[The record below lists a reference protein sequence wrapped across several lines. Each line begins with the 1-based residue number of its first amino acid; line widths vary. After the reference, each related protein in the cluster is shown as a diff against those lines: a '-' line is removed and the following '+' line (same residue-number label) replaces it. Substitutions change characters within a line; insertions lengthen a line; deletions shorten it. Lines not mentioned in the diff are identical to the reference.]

1 MIKEELNKEIEKLK
15 VSLEAHQ
22 EQVKDL
28 EHDLKVATQK
38 LEDCDKPKLTEKQ
51 FDELHRTIENSVEN
65 FDFNEADNYNVE
77 MAMEYDNKVYL
88 SHIEFEGHQDL
99 YGQIIQDV
107 ESLFGVADESDD
119 TDSSECSVPSE

>member
-1 MIKEELNKEIEKLK
+1 MNKEELNKEIEKLK

-28 EHDLKVATQK
+28 EHDLKIATQR
-38 LEDCDKPKLTEKQ
+38 LEDCDKPKLTGKQ

-65 FDFNEADNYNVE
+65 FDFNDADSYNVE
-77 MAMEYDNKVYL
+77 LGMEYDNKVYL
-88 SHIEFEGHQDL
+88 ESIEFEGHQDL

-107 ESLFGVADESDD
+107 EKLFGVADESDD
-119 TDSSECSVPSE
+119 DEEESPSE

>member
-28 EHDLKVATQK
+28 ERDLKAATQK
-38 LEDCDKPKLTEKQ
+38 LEDADKPKLTEKQ

-65 FDFNEADNYNVE
+65 FDFNEVDSYNVE
-77 MAMEYDNKVYL
+77 MGMEYDNKVYIE
-88 SHIEFEGHQDL
+88 SIEFEGHQDL

-107 ESLFGVADESDD
+107 ESLFGVADEAED
-119 TDSSECSVPSE
+119 TVSE

>member
-28 EHDLKVATQK
+28 ERDLKAATQK
-38 LEDCDKPKLTEKQ
+38 LEDADKPKLTEKQ
-51 FDELHRTIENSVEN
+51 FDELHRTIETSVEN
-65 FDFNEADNYNVE
+65 FDFNEADSYNVE
-77 MAMEYDNKVYL
+77 LGMEYDNKVYL
-88 SHIEFEGHQDL
+88 ESIEFEGHHDL

-119 TDSSECSVPSE
+119 DEESPSE

>member
-28 EHDLKVATQK
+28 ERDLRDATQK
-38 LEDCDKPKLTEKQ
+38 LEDADKPKLTSKQ

-65 FDFNEADNYNVE
+65 FDFNETDSYNVE
-77 MAMEYDNKVYL
+77 MGMEYDNKVYIE
-88 SHIEFEGHQDL
+88 SIEFEGHQDL

-119 TDSSECSVPSE
+119 EDASTEVN

>member
-28 EHDLKVATQK
+28 ERDLKVATQK

-65 FDFNEADNYNVE
+65 FDFNEVDSYNVE
-77 MAMEYDNKVYL
+77 MGMEYDNKVYIE
-88 SHIEFEGHQDL
+88 SIEFEGHQDL

-107 ESLFGVADESDD
+107 ESLFGVADEPED
-119 TDSSECSVPSE
+119 TVSE